1 MRCQVKSKERVQRH
15 GEVFTN
21 EREVKA
27 MLDMVKQQS
36 KSITATFLEPAC
48 GDGNF
53 LVEILHRKLDSV
65 KRLYKQDKQQFEL
78 YSLRAVASIYGVD
91 IQQDNVEE
99 ARARLFDNYFAI
111 YVKNFFCKPPQP
123 LQNAVQCILERNI
136 QCGNTLTY
144 TSAEGEP
151 LTITEWLFDEDG
163 NTERKVYSYREM
175 VETGCEAK
183 PIQEYPCVYYAWL
196 DNN

>member
-1 MRCQVKSKERVQRH
+1 MRCQVKSKERVQQH

-53 LVEILHRKLDSV
+53 LVEILRRKLDSV
-65 KRLYKQDKQQFEL
+65 KRLYKQDKRKFEL
-78 YSLRAVASIYGVD
+78 NSLRAVASIYGVD

-99 ARARLFDNYFAI
+99 ARARLFDDYFAV
-111 YVKNFFCKPPQP
+111 YVKSFRCKPSQP
-123 LQNAVQCILERNI
+123 LQNAVQYILERNI

-163 NTERKVYSYREM
+163 NAERKVYSYREM

>member
-1 MRCQVKSKERVQRH
+1 MKCQVKSKERVQQH

-65 KRLYKQDKQQFEL
+65 KRLYKQDKRQFEL
-78 YSLRAVASIYGVD
+78 CSLRAVASIYGVD
-91 IQQDNVEE
+91 IQRDNVEE
-99 ARARLFDNYFAI
+99 ARARLFDNYFAV
-111 YVKNFFCKPPQP
+111 YVKTFFCKPPQP
-123 LQNAVQCILERNI
+123 LQNAVQYILEQNI

-144 TSAEGEP
+144 MSSANNA
-151 LTITEWLFDEDG
+151 LMITEWLIDENG
-163 NTERKVYSYREM
+163 NIARQIYSYRAM

-183 PIQEYPCVYYAWL
+183 PIETHPSINYAWIKL
-196 DNN
+196 N

>member
-1 MRCQVKSKERVQRH
+1 MEKQIKSKKRVADH
-15 GEVFTN
+15 GEVFTA
-21 EREVKA
+21 EREVNA
-27 MLDMVKQQS
+27 MLDLVKQETERVDS
-36 KSITATFLEPAC
+36 RFLEPAC

-163 NTERKVYSYREM
+163 NTERKVYIYREM

>member
-1 MRCQVKSKERVQRH
+1 MRFQVKSKERVQQH

-65 KRLYKQDKQQFEL
+65 KRLYKQDIF
-78 YSLRAVASIYGVD
+78 SSILML
-91 IQQDNVEE
+91 
-99 ARARLFDNYFAI
+99 LF
-111 YVKNFFCKPPQP
+111 
-123 LQNAVQCILERNI
+123 
-136 QCGNTLTY
+136 Y
-144 TSAEGEP
+144 TSPEVYTIIGMVSP
-151 LTITEWLFDEDG
+151 LLVLMHHRSSLVHLNPSHATFL
-163 NTERKVYSYREM
+163 N
-175 VETGCEAK
+175 EAHR
-183 PIQEYPCVYYAWL
+183 I
-196 DNN
+196 

>member
-1 MRCQVKSKERVQRH
+1 MRCQVKSKERVQQH

-53 LVEILHRKLDSV
+53 LVEILHRKLESV
-65 KRLYKQDKQQFEL
+65 KRLYKHDKRKFEVN
-78 YSLRAVASIYGVD
+78 SLRAVASIYGVD
-91 IQQDNVEE
+91 IQRDNVEE
-99 ARARLFDNYFAI
+99 ARARLFDNYFAV
-111 YVKNFFCKPPQP
+111 YVKTFFCKPPQP
-123 LQNAVQCILERNI
+123 LQNAVQYILEQNI
-136 QCGNTLTY
+136 QCGNILTY
-144 TSAEGEP
+144 MSSANTA
-151 LTITEWLFDEDG
+151 LMITEWLIDENG
-163 NTERKVYSYREM
+163 NIARQIYSYRAM

-183 PIQEYPCVYYAWL
+183 PIETHPSINYAWIKL
-196 DNN
+196 N

>member
-65 KRLYKQDKQQFEL
+65 KRLYKQDI
-78 YSLRAVASIYGVD
+78 SSSILML
-91 IQQDNVEE
+91 
-99 ARARLFDNYFAI
+99 LF
-111 YVKNFFCKPPQP
+111 
-123 LQNAVQCILERNI
+123 
-136 QCGNTLTY
+136 Y
-144 TSAEGEP
+144 TSPEVY
-151 LTITEWLFDEDG
+151 TIIG
-163 NTERKVYSYREM
+163 M
-175 VETGCEAK
+175 VSQSSKTPVVCAK
-183 PIQEYPCVYYAWL
+183 AQRT
-196 DNN
+196 